1 MIFVHNMTQV
11 HQVSKIIFLMRC
23 LEYVQKLSLF
33 SNIFH
38 VSHQESFTFPQISY
52 RIRTM
57 ADIIVTY

>member
-33 SNIFH
+33 SNM
-38 VSHQESFTFPQISY
+38 SHQESFTFPQISD
-52 RIRTM
+52 RIQTM